1 MTNITLYPE
10 LIDYIYQ
17 FCDEFKT
24 NDEKSAER
32 TILYK
37 SKNMIADGY
46 ESFKKKVAERI
57 CSQHKSELG
66 LNLCPRCNKIART
79 PKAKQCRFCFYAW
92 HNSIIEVR

>member
-1 MTNITLYPE
+1 MTSITIYPE

-24 NDEKSAER
+24 DDEKLAGK

-37 SKNMIADGY
+37 SQNMIADGY
-46 ESFKKKVAERI
+46 DSFKKRVAGRI
-57 CSQHKSELG
+57 YSQFKNELD